1 MVYMEKVESRGEVL
15 RELLEEGRKMEAI
28 RLYKEGK
35 ASIGKASRIAG
46 ISVSELMDLLAEFG
60 VKSNLNLEDFRESL
74 LHAKSVRVGR

>member
-1 MVYMEKVESRGEVL
+1 MEKVESRGEVL